1 MTDDRK
7 PSWDDV
13 VEAYIRGPGGHDRR
27 AFEGGPIKLS
37 PWQWE
42 ELLARYIPQ
51 GVGSYDFG
59 SQLGPLYGIPVVVEE
74 PPKAGWV
81 RRLWWRLTDPVRA
94 MWTGWRMRRQT
105 PTGDDHE

>member
-13 VEAYIRGPGGHDRR
+13 VEAYIRVLEAMTAEPSKG
-27 AFEGGPIKLS
+27 EPIKLS

-74 PPKAGWV
+74 PAKAGWF
-81 RRLWWRLTDPVRA
+81 RRLWWRLTDPIRGR
-94 MWTGWRMRRQT
+94 WTGWRMRRQT